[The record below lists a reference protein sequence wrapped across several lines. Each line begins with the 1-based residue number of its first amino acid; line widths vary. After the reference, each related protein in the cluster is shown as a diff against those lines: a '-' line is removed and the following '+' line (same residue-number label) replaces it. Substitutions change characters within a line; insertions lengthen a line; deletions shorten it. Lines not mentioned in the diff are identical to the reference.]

1 MPGVPGASSNL
12 LSVSTVRRQDMF
24 SSFSTPYIGRGVWQG
39 GRGTFNFR
47 AFPVVV
53 FFRGGR
59 VYSMVASTEKHGK
72 DPGQSHLGHGGC
84 EV

>member
-1 MPGVPGASSNL
+1 MGERILGR
-12 LSVSTVRRQDMF
+12 VRRQDMF

-53 FFRGGR
+53 FFRGAGCWSGR
-59 VYSMVASTEKHGK
+59 ERGSLPMGLLWWCMYN
-72 DPGQSHLGHGGC
+72 
-84 EV
+84 EVSYIRKFTF

>member
-1 MPGVPGASSNL
+1 MGERILGR
-12 LSVSTVRRQDMF
+12 VRRQDMF

-53 FFRGGR
+53 FFRGAGCWSGGLGA
-59 VYSMVASTEKHGK
+59 VPFIHSFI
-72 DPGQSHLGHGGC
+72 HL
-84 EV
+84 VIL

>member
-1 MPGVPGASSNL
+1 MGERILGR
-12 LSVSTVRRQDMF
+12 VRRQDMF

-53 FFRGGR
+53 FFRGAGCWSGGFAVVR
-59 VYSMVASTEKHGK
+59 SRFILSFI
-72 DPGQSHLGHGGC
+72 HL
-84 EV
+84 VIL